1 VKVRAVQESEFESV
15 ADLRV
20 DAFLAAGMV
29 KDRETPYAHYL
40 RTVYDH
46 TQHGHVLVADVDDV
60 LVGTVTIVPPGTPYA
75 DVATDGEWEVRFLAV
90 AADAWGTGVGEAL
103 MASCD
108 ELARTSG
115 VHTLV
120 LSVISNNAAAHRLYT
135 RLGFTRE
142 PRRDFSPTPEV
153 SLEVYTRT
161 VL

>member
-1 VKVRAVQESEFESV
+1 MQVRAIQESEFESV

-29 KDRETPYAHYL
+29 KDRETPYAQYL
-40 RTVYDH
+40 RTVHDH
-46 TQHGHVLVADVDDV
+46 VQHGHVLVAYVDHV
-60 LVGTVTIVPPGTPYA
+60 LVGTVTIAPPGTPHA
-75 DVATDGEWEVRFLAV
+75 DVATEGEWEVRFLAV

-108 ELARTSG
+108 ELARTAG
-115 VHTLV
+115 VHNLV

-142 PRRDFSPTPEV
+142 PGRDFSPTADV
-153 SLEVYTRT
+153 SLEVYTRP